1 MDAGF
6 GVDCG
11 WGGGLVVAGFGC
23 GCGCGCGLSC
33 C

>member
-6 GVDCG
+6 GVVCG

-23 GCGCGCGLSC
+23 GCGCGLSC